1 MCQEKEA
8 KMRKEIDPRKQTLS
22 LVLRVLD
29 AIRKEIEAE
38 IRKNAR

>member
-1 MCQEKEA
+1 MK
-8 KMRKEIDPRKQTLS
+8 KEIDHRKQTLS